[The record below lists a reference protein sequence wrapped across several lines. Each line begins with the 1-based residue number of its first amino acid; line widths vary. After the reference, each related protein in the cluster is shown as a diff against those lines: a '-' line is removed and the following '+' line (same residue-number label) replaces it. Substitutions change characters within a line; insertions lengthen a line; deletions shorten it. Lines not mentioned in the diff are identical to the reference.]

1 MWKGNSSGVTLLLE
15 EIRVWLG
22 RKVSPKLFSSCKR
35 GILGHFDH
43 TQKWSGLFFGC
54 GQKCSRIPLLQLLCL
69 TKDNGSF
76 IVSHGWQDTIY
87 VLCVHYSTTG
97 LLTCPDWGFQYKFK
111 ISCKEQ
117 KIDL

>member
-43 TQKWSGLFFGC
+43 TQKWSGLFLGVVKNVPESPC
-54 GQKCSRIPLLQLLCL
+54 Y
-69 TKDNGSF
+69 NY
-76 IVSHGWQDTIY
+76 Y
-87 VLCVHYSTTG
+87 V
-97 LLTCPDWGFQYKFK
+97 
-111 ISCKEQ
+111 
-117 KIDL
+117 